1 MAGTAL
7 FTVPASI
14 LDPNASDEEKASL
27 EEVKRIGRNWNKNEQ
42 AFIVMPS
49 AFDDQNNKLYDLQ
62 LMGVQGGKTY
72 DVSSVIKRFN
82 NEILTGLF
90 ADMLVLSQNSQ
101 GSFALAEAFAERQ
114 IMAIQAY
121 LNEIAD
127 VINSDLIRHTFALNG
142 WDDERL
148 PTITFEDIDE
158 VGLEEYSKA
167 IQRIKSVGL
176 ITKTAKNINHIAEQ
190 LDLPDRVADDIE
202 HEELMKLL
210 GEETSRAGDGFEKGS
225 GNGTSDSAAS
235 TDTSSN
241 NLENNA

>member
-90 ADMLVLSQNSQ
+90 ADMLVLSQNGQ
-101 GSFALAEAFAERQ
+101 GSFAMAEAFAERQ

-121 LNEIAD
+121 LSEIAD

-190 LDLPDRVADDIE
+190 LDLPDRVSDDIE

-210 GEETSRAGDGFEKGS
+210 GEETSRAGDGFATS
-225 GNGTSDSAAS
+225 GAGTSSEPNGE
-235 TDTSSN
+235 DTTSN

>member
-1 MAGTAL
+1 MGGTAK

-42 AFIVMPS
+42 SFIVMPG
-49 AFDDQNNKLYDLQ
+49 AYDEDGHKLYDLE

-72 DVSSVIKRFN
+72 DISSVIKRFN

-114 IMAIQAY
+114 VMAIQAY
-121 LNEIAD
+121 LSEIAD
-127 VINSDLIRHTFALNG
+127 VLNSDLIPHTFRMNG
-142 WDDERL
+142 WGDERL
-148 PTITFEDIDE
+148 PTIAFEDIDE

-167 IQRIKSVGL
+167 LQRIKSVGL
-176 ITKTAKNINHIAEQ
+176 ITKTAKNINHIAEK
-190 LDLPDRVADDIE
+190 LDLPDRVPDDIE
-202 HEELMKLL
+202 HEDLMELL

-225 GNGTSDSAAS
+225 GNGTSDEAAS
-235 TDTSSN
+235 TDTSAKN
-241 NLENNA
+241 MENNA